1 MFRCCSIR
9 LGTQP
14 TEEVSVINSTQ
25 IVLLSTGELVKL
37 RFLGNSWENTKNS
50 FPIVIDSIVRR
61 ITLLGRLGLENLN
74 IQRCSQK
81 DLRLRLAEKI
91 NSD

>member
-61 ITLLGRLGLENLN
+61 ITLLGRLGLENLS

-81 DLRLRLAEKI
+81 DLRLRLA
-91 NSD
+91 

>member
-37 RFLGNSWENTKNS
+37 RFLGNSWGNTKNS

-61 ITLLGRLGLENLN
+61 ITLLGRLGLENLS

-81 DLRLRLAEKI
+81 DLRLRLA
-91 NSD
+91 

>member
-61 ITLLGRLGLENLN
+61 ITLLGRLGLENLS